1 MKLKQ
6 WLYGA
11 AALAMLAGCSDKD
24 VAPGSSDNNGN
35 GSGEGGGGYLAVQI
49 NLPQQPS
56 SRAITGEHGEND
68 FYDDGESWEYD
79 VDNALIILF
88 TGKATETTVGD
99 KTVYVPDEAS
109 KIKYLRAQELEK
121 PFFWNEDPN
130 DNITTS
136 YLAAIQVKNKNFK
149 DNLWAIV
156 MLNRDNSKFIYDKTD
171 DTVSVLTDDG
181 TTKEITT
188 YADLQAA
195 ITKSEDDSD
204 FITSPKG
211 NKRIFMTN
219 APLSNVMGGPTAT
232 ETSLANP
239 YIETLSYLGTAD
251 QLYDSMEEAKSN
263 PAACIFVERAV
274 AKVTYGGMANNA
286 IQLSYIQRVPQVDA
300 GGNPVVDS
308 EGNPVYEDTD
318 LPSTSVK
325 AESSVQYCLSNK
337 NKRSYIIRKVD
348 FTDNHF
354 SWDLS
359 SGNGDMFRMIGSVG
373 MPALKTPFHK
383 EMKNLYRTYWCE
395 DPNYGEMPE
404 ADKIEYFIKEE
415 TSEAGETKIVSSFVP
430 TSQALYC
437 KENTFNVKF
446 QTHGNTTLAI
456 FQVNFDITKKVADDQ
471 VGKSNGSL
479 YIRDDNK
486 EKVYLTPEEA
496 MAPALIRVY
505 NDNKVKEYLKSLAK
519 TGVTG
524 TYKVSDYVKVGFT
537 VGKDKKV
544 TWNDIKV
551 EIPEGGDTF
560 FPATVKDPTDNS
572 ENPKTIPTTEA
583 FRKLIGSYTDAKSYA
598 YSLLTDINNWFDVT
612 EYTGGISYY
621 VVPVK
626 HFGDWS
632 CPWDG
637 TGTET
642 TDTYN
647 DENEFIDSDLAH
659 AKNYL
664 GRYGMVRNNWYEL
677 NIKEIKALGS
687 AVPPEIED
695 DLSDDFKEDKKYF
708 AIEIHTLSWAKRTQ
722 SVSF

>member
-11 AALAMLAGCSDKD
+11 AALALLAACSDKD
-24 VAPGSSDNNGN
+24 VAPGKGDNNGTD
-35 GSGEGGGGYLAVQI
+35 SGEIGGGYLAVQI

-56 SRAITGEHGEND
+56 TRADITGEEGQND
-68 FYDDGESWEYD
+68 NYDDGESWEYD

-88 TGKATETTVGD
+88 TGKATEATVGT
-99 KTVYVPDEAS
+99 KTVYVPDAAE

-121 PFFWNEDPN
+121 PFFWNEDAN

-136 YLAAIQVKNKNFK
+136 YLAAIQVKKKNFE
-149 DNLWAIV
+149 DHLWAIV
-156 MLNRDNSKFIYDKTD
+156 MLNRDNTKFIYDKNED
-171 DTVSVLTDDG
+171 EVSVVTDQG
-181 TTKEITT
+181 TKKITT
-188 YADLQAA
+188 YADLKAA
-195 ITKSEDDSD
+195 ITSSDDDSD
-204 FITSPKG
+204 FITYPKG
-211 NKRIFMTN
+211 AKRIFMTN
-219 APLSNVMGGPTAT
+219 APLSNVQGGPTSS
-232 ETSLANP
+232 ETALANP

-251 QLYDSMEEAKSN
+251 QLYDSMEKAKEN

-286 IQLSYIQRVPQVDA
+286 IQLSYIQRVPLLDA
-300 GGNPVVDS
+300 DGNPVVDG
-308 EGNPVYEDTD
+308 EGNITYEDKE
-318 LPSTSVK
+318 LPAANVTAK
-325 AESSVQYCLSNK
+325 SSVQYCLTNK
-337 NKRSYIIRKVD
+337 NKRSYIIRNVD
-348 FTDNHF
+348 FSDNHF
-354 SWDLS
+354 SWSLS
-359 SGNGDMFRMIGSVG
+359 SDKGDKYRMIGSVG

-395 DPNYGEMPE
+395 DPNYGEMPK
-404 ADKIEYFIKEE
+404 ADKIEYSEASFVQ
-415 TSEAGETKIVSSFVP
+415 TSEA
-430 TSQALYC
+430 LYS

-446 QTHGNTTLAI
+446 QSHGNTTLAI
-456 FQVNFDITKKVADDQ
+456 FQVNFDISKKEAGA
-471 VGKSNGSL
+471 VGTANNNL

-496 MAPALIRVY
+496 MAPALVRVY
-505 NDNKVKEYLKSLAK
+505 NDNKIKESLKSLAK

-524 TYKVSDYVKVGFT
+524 TYKVSDYVKVGYA
-537 VGKDKKV
+537 VGADKKV
-544 TWNDIKV
+544 TWNEIRV
-551 EIPEGGDTF
+551 EIPEGGDAF

-572 ENPKTIPTTEA
+572 ENPKEIPTTEA
-583 FRKLIGSYTDAKSYA
+583 FRKLIGSYTDTKSYA

-626 HFGDWS
+626 HFGDFS
-632 CPWDG
+632 CPWNES
-637 TGTET
+637 GTET

-647 DENEFIDSDLAH
+647 GGNPFIDADLSHAH
-659 AKNYL
+659 KYL

-695 DLSDDFKEDKKYF
+695 ELSDDFKEDKKYF

-722 SVSF
+722 DVKF